1 MVMSHPKQR
10 RETTVDRRWRRHR
23 ASNAVTATGEN
34 GSTRGVNW
42 EGGTPITT
50 APRSLAELFL
60 GFLSVGARSFGGVL
74 PAAHYVMVERRHWL
88 TPADFTET
96 IGLCQALPG
105 PNVGNAAI
113 VLGKRWF
120 GLRGTI
126 VAFLGLFALPYLW
139 VLALALVFTHWAAR
153 PLVSAVVTGVGAS
166 AAGLLVAT
174 AVKLGRPIA
183 RKPAA
188 VALMAGC
195 FFAVAIGRVPLPI
208 VMPIALSVGIAL
220 SRGRLL

>member
-1 MVMSHPKQR
+1 MRSSAPVMSHPRQR
-10 RETTVDRRWRRHR
+10 RETTVDRHWRRRR
-23 ASNAVTATGEN
+23 ASKAVTAIGEN
-34 GSTRGVNW
+34 DSVRAVNW
-42 EGGTPITT
+42 ERGTPIPTP
-50 APRSLAELFL
+50 PRSLAELFL
-60 GFLSVGARSFGGVL
+60 GFLSIGARSFGGVL

-120 GLRGTI
+120 GLSGAI

-139 VLALALVFTHWAAR
+139 VLALPLVYTHWAAR

-174 AVKLGRPIA
+174 AVKLGPPTR
-183 RKPAA
+183 RQPAA
-188 VALMAGC
+188 DDLPRHGPAAGPAIPRPVPHNC
-195 FFAVAIGRVPLPI
+195 ANAVVHPAR
-208 VMPIALSVGIAL
+208 
-220 SRGRLL
+220 R

>member
-1 MVMSHPKQR
+1 M
-10 RETTVDRRWRRHR
+10 
-23 ASNAVTATGEN
+23 TAIGEN
-34 GSTRGVNW
+34 DSVRAVNW
-42 EGGTPITT
+42 ERGTPIPTP
-50 APRSLAELFL
+50 PRSLAELFL
-60 GFLSVGARSFGGVL
+60 GFLSIGARSFGGVL

-113 VLGKRWF
+113 VLGRRWF
-120 GLRGTI
+120 GLSGAI

-139 VLALALVFTHWAAR
+139 VLALALVYTHWAAR

-174 AVKLGRPIA
+174 AVKLGRPMA
-183 RKPAA
+183 RKPAG

-195 FFAVAIGRVPLPI
+195 FVAVAIGRMPLPV

-220 SRGRLL
+220 SRGGLL

>member
-1 MVMSHPKQR
+1 MSHDAD
-10 RETTVDRRWRRHR
+10 ETQM
-23 ASNAVTATGEN
+23 SAT
-34 GSTRGVNW
+34 
-42 EGGTPITT
+42 P
-50 APRSLAELFL
+50 PRSLAELFL

-120 GLRGTI
+120 GLSGAI

-139 VLALALVFTHWAAR
+139 VLALALVYTDWATR

-188 VALMAGC
+188 G
-195 FFAVAIGRVPLPI
+195 
-208 VMPIALSVGIAL
+208 SVVG
-220 SRGRLL
+220 GRLFSGALLPRAAPLRGPHALC

>member
-1 MVMSHPKQR
+1 MRSSAMVMSHPKQR
-10 RETTVDRRWRRHR
+10 RETTVDRRWRRRR
-23 ASNAVTATGEN
+23 ASKAVTAIGEN
-34 GSTRGVNW
+34 DSARRVNW
-42 EGGTPITT
+42 ERGTPITT
-50 APRSLAELFL
+50 PPRSLAELFL

-120 GLRGTI
+120 GLSGAI

-139 VLALALVFTHWAAR
+139 VLALALVYTHWAAR

-174 AVKLGRPIA
+174 AVKLGRPMA

-188 VALMAGC
+188 VGVMARRFVAGAL
-195 FFAVAIGRVPLPI
+195 RPVPLPL
-208 VMPIALSVGIAL
+208 VMPTALCV
-220 SRGRLL
+220 

>member
-1 MVMSHPKQR
+1 
-10 RETTVDRRWRRHR
+10 
-23 ASNAVTATGEN
+23 
-34 GSTRGVNW
+34 
-42 EGGTPITT
+42 
-50 APRSLAELFL
+50 
-60 GFLSVGARSFGGVL
+60 
-74 PAAHYVMVERRHWL
+74 MVERRHWL

-120 GLRGTI
+120 GLRGAI

-139 VLALALVFTHWAAR
+139 VLALALVYTHWATR

-188 VALMAGC
+188 GAFMAGC
-195 FFAVAIGRVPLPI
+195 FVAGALGRVPLPI
-208 VMPIALSVGIAL
+208 LMPISFCVGIPL
-220 SRGRLL
+220 SRGRPLLSWSNLGTI